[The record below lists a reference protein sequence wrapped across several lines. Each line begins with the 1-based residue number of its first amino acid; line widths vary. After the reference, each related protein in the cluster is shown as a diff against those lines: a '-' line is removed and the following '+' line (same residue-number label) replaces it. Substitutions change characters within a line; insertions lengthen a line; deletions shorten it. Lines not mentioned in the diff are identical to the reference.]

1 MKKIKDFI
9 KTMFVAGIAMLPIAS
24 FADDIKIVDTKT
36 VVIASGN
43 RVDTVRKES
52 DGFFY
57 VSNNIAVNLISRE
70 TEFETAQPLSV
81 TSDTTTNLNSIRKAI
96 NRKGTPIVNTCEFTI
111 KWGQEK
117 YVFKRKITQS
127 KSISTTAVTD
137 SQNGK
142 QVRTNKYEQ
151 INTRKENKPS
161 KVMIVILAIS
171 LLGNLVWLCKQQR
184 VKKSYNRICKK
195 FLKRD
200 ISETSGGKGVSQ
212 GNKDTGKK
220 TTPSAQPTT
229 DLPQT
234 EKDSAETSKET
245 ATNGQ
250 VTENTQSNES
260 VIFTFAKEIGINV
273 ENTAD
278 DDSVYEKIREYIST
292 LKSSLEAKEIDEA
305 TISNLS
311 ALDIKSEG
319 CTTNAIIAKLIK
331 LYDDNKPISF
341 EEQLSKVKNDDINR
355 ILCNKK
361 KPNDLNDFCKI
372 ITEYIAN
379 FFEKVI
385 NSKEKTKAQQEA
397 LRNYVKSYIESIIS
411 KEGEGK
417 WNTTLD
423 SYFKKRLG
431 DCFDLNLYNIRIDD
445 LRNNYK
451 IIKESET
458 NATSKAKSLDEEEP
472 TTTTIAYTIPDDKQK
487 MLDEYSHLMKYGN
500 DASTIERSIKDL
512 VLKEDIG
519 EISITEIK
527 NRIAVYNEL
536 STCYGKNTSE
546 DIENAIKNKVAKL
559 FSVSES
565 VISELKDENLKELL
579 EAINKSEDID
589 SLDKAFVDLVNSVTK
604 EFAQKDSSI
613 EELHG
618 EQKNLLDKILEK
630 YQEVFNDEKI
640 EEEKA
645 INAFGAF
652 ATKTSNV
659 LCSTERQL
667 QEASQEN
674 SKYEK
679 EINTLNAQLD
689 EKEQKIKD
697 LSQECINQV
706 STTFETIRQSLEN
719 TCEEEYS
726 DVAKKFQQLVLNN
739 SGYNL
744 KNFSEALFEILT
756 DTKLCYDDKKKQIKE
771 LCERALVENSWI
783 HALTRMYLYVQ
794 QPKIA
799 DKFEKDGVV
808 TSKIERAFI
817 ITEQLLKEIG
827 IELSYPMLFKDVYDD
842 KKYEYRSLADINNIV
857 GSSLVKDLVGEKTN
871 VLIDLHRVGFNSDTE
886 NAKPKVS
893 KFS

>member
-70 TEFETAQPLSV
+70 TEFETAQSLSV
-81 TSDTTTNLNSIRKAI
+81 TSDITTINLNSIRKTI
-96 NRKGTPIVNTCEFTI
+96 NRKETPIVNTCEFTI

-117 YVFKRKITQS
+117 YVFKRKIIQS
-127 KSISTTAVTD
+127 KSTTTAVTD

-151 INTRKENKPS
+151 INTRNEKKPS

-184 VKKSYNRICKK
+184 VKELYNKIRKK
-195 FLKRD
+195 FSK
-200 ISETSGGKGVSQ
+200 SEEGIGEKEEPKQNSQNTESSQLENATTETPGG
-212 GNKDTGKK
+212 D
-220 TTPSAQPTT
+220 
-229 DLPQT
+229 
-234 EKDSAETSKET
+234 

-250 VTENTQSNES
+250 VTESGKSNECTF
-260 VIFTFAKEIGINV
+260 FTFAKEIGIDV
-273 ENTAD
+273 ENIAD
-278 DDSVYEKIREYIST
+278 DDTIFDKIREYISS
-292 LKSSLEAKEIDEA
+292 LKSSLEANKIDEP
-305 TISNLS
+305 TISKLS
-311 ALDIKSEG
+311 ALDIKCEG
-319 CTTNAIIAKLIK
+319 CTINTIIAKLIK
-331 LYDDNKPISF
+331 LYDDNKLISF
-341 EEQLSKVKNDDINR
+341 GEQLSEINNGEISR
-355 ILCNKK
+355 ILGNKDKPKDLKTFCEMISVYITNKYFEEVIKSENKTEAQK
-361 KPNDLNDFCKI
+361 KALND
-372 ITEYIAN
+372 Y
-379 FFEKVI
+379 
-385 NSKEKTKAQQEA
+385 
-397 LRNYVKSYIESIIS
+397 LESIIS
-411 KEGEGK
+411 IADKDGRFNRFLDRYFKIRLKSWFGLDFPESINDLRDKYEIIRRGTNVTSKKEL
-417 WNTTLD
+417 LD
-423 SYFKKRLG
+423 S
-431 DCFDLNLYNIRIDD
+431 DESSNIQVV
-445 LRNNYK
+445 
-451 IIKESET
+451 
-458 NATSKAKSLDEEEP
+458 
-472 TTTTIAYTIPDDKQK
+472 YTIPEDKQK
-487 MLDEYSHLMKYGN
+487 MLDEYSILMKYGN

-512 VLKEDIG
+512 VLKDIG
-519 EISITEIK
+519 DISITEVK

-546 DIENAIKNKVAKL
+546 DIKNAIKNKVAKL
-559 FSVSES
+559 FFVPES

-589 SLDKAFVDLVNSVTK
+589 SLDKALVDLVNFVTK

-613 EELHG
+613 EELHE
-618 EQKNLLDKILEK
+618 EQNYLLHKILEK
-630 YQEVFNDEKI
+630 YQEVFNDERI

-652 ATKTSNV
+652 ATKTSND
-659 LCSTERQL
+659 LRSTKRQL
-667 QEASQEN
+667 QEASQEK

-719 TCEEEYS
+719 TCEEEHS

-799 DKFEKDGVV
+799 EKFEKDGVV

-827 IELSYPMLFKDVYDD
+827 IELSYPMLFKDEYDD

-857 GSSLVKDLVGEKTN
+857 GPSLVKDLVGEKTN

>member
-43 RVDTVRKES
+43 SVDTVRKES

-142 QVRTNKYEQ
+142 QVRINKYEQ
-151 INTRKENKPS
+151 INTRNENNPS

-184 VKKSYNRICKK
+184 VKELYNKISKK
-195 FLKRD
+195 FSKGNID
-200 ISETSGGKGVSQ
+200 ETSGGKDVSQ
-212 GNKDTGKK
+212 RKEDTGKK
-220 TTPSAQPTT
+220 ETTPRAQTT
-229 DLPQT
+229 TGLPQS
-234 EKDSAETSKET
+234 EKDSAETLKKT

-260 VIFTFAKEIGINV
+260 VIFTFAKEIGIDV
-273 ENTAD
+273 ENTVD
-278 DDSVYEKIREYIST
+278 DDSVYEKIREHIST
-292 LKSSLEAKEIDEA
+292 LESSLEAKEIDEP

-311 ALDIKSEG
+311 ALGIKSEG

-331 LYDDNKPISF
+331 LYADNKPISF

-355 ILCNKK
+355 ILCNKE
-361 KPNDLNDFCKI
+361 KPIDLNDFCKI

-379 FFEKVI
+379 IFEKVI

-397 LRNYVKSYIESIIS
+397 LKNYVKSYIESIIS

-487 MLDEYSHLMKYGN
+487 MLDEYSLLMKYGN

-519 EISITEIK
+519 DISITEVK

-559 FSVSES
+559 FRVSES
-565 VISELKDENLKELL
+565 VISELKDVNLKELL

-589 SLDKAFVDLVNSVTK
+589 SLNKALVDLVNSVTK

-613 EELHG
+613 EELHK
-618 EQKNLLDKILEK
+618 EQNNLLHKILEK

-652 ATKTSNV
+652 ATKASDV
-659 LCSTERQL
+659 LSLTESKL
-667 QEASQEN
+667 KEANDALVQEK
-674 SKYEK
+674 SKY
-679 EINTLNAQLD
+679 NTLNEQL
-689 EKEQKIKD
+689 KD

-719 TCEEEYS
+719 TCEEEHS

-771 LCERALVENSWI
+771 LCEQALEDNSWI
-783 HALTRMYLYVQ
+783 HALTRMYLYVL

-799 DKFEKDGVV
+799 EMFEEEGVV
-808 TSKIERAFI
+808 TSKIERAFC
-817 ITEQLLKEIG
+817 ITEHLLKEVG
-827 IELSYPMLFKDVYDD
+827 IELTYPMLFKDVYDD
-842 KKYEYRSLADINNIV
+842 NKYKYRSVADINHIV
-857 GSSLVKDLVGEKTN
+857 GSSLVKGLVGEKTN
-871 VLIDLHRVGFNSDTE
+871 VLIDLHRVGFNSE
-886 NAKPKVS
+886 MKNAVPEVS

>member
-1 MKKIKDFI
+1 MKKIKDFL

-24 FADDIKIVDTKT
+24 FADDIKIVDAKT

-70 TEFETAQPLSV
+70 TEFETAQSLSV
-81 TSDTTTNLNSIRKAI
+81 TSDTTTINLNSIRKAI
-96 NRKGTPIVNTCEFTI
+96 NRKETPIVNTCEFTI

-127 KSISTTAVTD
+127 KSTTTAVTD
-137 SQNGK
+137 LQNGK

-151 INTRKENKPS
+151 INTRNENKPS

-184 VKKSYNRICKK
+184 VKELYNKIRKK
-195 FLKRD
+195 FSK
-200 ISETSGGKGVSQ
+200 SEEGTGGKEEPKQNSQ
-212 GNKDTGKK
+212 NTESSQLENA
-220 TTPSAQPTT
+220 TT
-229 DLPQT
+229 
-234 EKDSAETSKET
+234 ETPGGD
-245 ATNGQ
+245 ATNDQ
-250 VTENTQSNES
+250 VTESGKSNECTF
-260 VIFTFAKEIGINV
+260 FTFAKEIGINV
-273 ENTAD
+273 ENIAD
-278 DDSVYEKIREYIST
+278 DDTIFDKIREYISS
-292 LKSSLEAKEIDEA
+292 LKSSLEANKIDEP
-305 TISNLS
+305 TISKLS
-311 ALDIKSEG
+311 ALDIKCEG
-319 CTTNAIIAKLIK
+319 CTINTIIAKLIK
-331 LYDDNKPISF
+331 LYDDNKLISF
-341 EEQLSKVKNDDINR
+341 EEQLSEINNGEISR
-355 ILCNKK
+355 ILGNKDKPKDLKTFCEMISVYITNKYFEEVIKSENKTEAQK
-361 KPNDLNDFCKI
+361 KALND
-372 ITEYIAN
+372 Y
-379 FFEKVI
+379 
-385 NSKEKTKAQQEA
+385 
-397 LRNYVKSYIESIIS
+397 LESIIS
-411 KEGEGK
+411 IADKDGRFNGFLDRYFKIRLKSWFGLDFPESINDLRDKYEIIRRGTNVTSKKEL
-417 WNTTLD
+417 LD
-423 SYFKKRLG
+423 S
-431 DCFDLNLYNIRIDD
+431 DESSNIQVV
-445 LRNNYK
+445 
-451 IIKESET
+451 
-458 NATSKAKSLDEEEP
+458 
-472 TTTTIAYTIPDDKQK
+472 YTIPEDKQK
-487 MLDEYSHLMKYGN
+487 MLDEYSILMKYGN

-519 EISITEIK
+519 DISITEVK

-613 EELHG
+613 EELHK
-618 EQKNLLDKILEK
+618 EQNYLLHKILEK

-645 INAFGAF
+645 INAFCAF
-652 ATKTSNV
+652 ATKTSDV
-659 LCSTERQL
+659 LRSTKRQL
-667 QEASQEN
+667 QEASQEK

-679 EINTLNAQLD
+679 EINTLNEQLN
-689 EKEQKIKD
+689 EKEQKIKE
-697 LSQECINQV
+697 LSQECISQV

-719 TCEEEYS
+719 TCEEEHS
-726 DVAKKFQQLVLNN
+726 NVAKKFQQLVLNN

-771 LCERALVENSWI
+771 LCEQALEDNSWI
-783 HALTRMYLYVQ
+783 HALTRMYLYVL

-799 DKFEKDGVV
+799 EMFEEEGVV
-808 TSKIERAFI
+808 TSKIERAFC
-817 ITEQLLKEIG
+817 ITEHLLKEVG
-827 IELSYPMLFKDVYDD
+827 IELTYPMLFKDVYDD
-842 KKYEYRSLADINNIV
+842 TKYEYRSVADINNIV
-857 GSSLVKDLVGEKTN
+857 GSSLVKGLVGEKTN
-871 VLIDLHRVGFNSDTE
+871 VLIDLHRVGFNSE
-886 NAKPKVS
+886 MKNAKPKVS

>member
-1 MKKIKDFI
+1 M
-9 KTMFVAGIAMLPIAS
+9 
-24 FADDIKIVDTKT
+24 
-36 VVIASGN
+36 
-43 RVDTVRKES
+43 
-52 DGFFY
+52 
-57 VSNNIAVNLISRE
+57 
-70 TEFETAQPLSV
+70 
-81 TSDTTTNLNSIRKAI
+81 
-96 NRKGTPIVNTCEFTI
+96 
-111 KWGQEK
+111 
-117 YVFKRKITQS
+117 
-127 KSISTTAVTD
+127 
-137 SQNGK
+137 
-142 QVRTNKYEQ
+142 
-151 INTRKENKPS
+151 
-161 KVMIVILAIS
+161 
-171 LLGNLVWLCKQQR
+171 
-184 VKKSYNRICKK
+184 
-195 FLKRD
+195 
-200 ISETSGGKGVSQ
+200 
-212 GNKDTGKK
+212 
-220 TTPSAQPTT
+220 
-229 DLPQT
+229 
-234 EKDSAETSKET
+234 
-245 ATNGQ
+245 
-250 VTENTQSNES
+250 
-260 VIFTFAKEIGINV
+260 
-273 ENTAD
+273 D

-292 LKSSLEAKEIDEA
+292 LESSLEAKEIDEP

-355 ILCNKK
+355 ILCNKE

-379 FFEKVI
+379 IFEKVI

-431 DCFDLNLYNIRIDD
+431 DCFGSNLYNIRIDD

-487 MLDEYSHLMKYGN
+487 MLDEYSLLMKYGN

-519 EISITEIK
+519 DISITEVK

-546 DIENAIKNKVAKL
+546 DIENAIKNKMAKL

-613 EELHG
+613 EELHK
-618 EQKNLLDKILEK
+618 EQKNLLDEILEK

-659 LCSTERQL
+659 LCSTKIQL
-667 QEASQEN
+667 QEAAQEK

-679 EINTLNAQLD
+679 EIKTLNAQLD
-689 EKEQKIKD
+689 EKEQKIND

-719 TCEEEYS
+719 TCEEENS
-726 DVAKKFQQLVLNN
+726 DVAKKYQQLVLNN

-744 KNFSEALFEILT
+744 KNFSEVLFEILT
-756 DTKLCYDDKKKQIKE
+756 NTKLCYDDKKKQIKE
-771 LCERALVENSWI
+771 LCEQALEDNSWI
-783 HALTRMYLYVQ
+783 HALTRMYLYVL

-799 DKFEKDGVV
+799 EIFKEEGVA
-808 TSKIERAFI
+808 TSRIGHAFC
-817 ITEQLLKEIG
+817 ITEHLLKEVG
-827 IELSYPMLFKDVYDD
+827 IELTYPMLFKDEYDD
-842 KKYEYRSLADINNIV
+842 EKYEYRPLADINNIV
-857 GSSLVKDLVGEKTN
+857 GPSLVKELVGEKTN
-871 VLIDLHRVGFNSDTE
+871 VLIDLHRVGFNSE
-886 NAKPKVS
+886 MKNAKPTVS